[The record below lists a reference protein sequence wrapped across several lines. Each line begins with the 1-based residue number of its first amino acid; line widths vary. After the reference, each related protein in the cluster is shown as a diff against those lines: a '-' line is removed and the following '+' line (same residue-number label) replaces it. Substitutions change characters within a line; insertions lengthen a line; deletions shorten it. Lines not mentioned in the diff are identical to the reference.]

1 MKIKLLFTSFL
12 LITLSS
18 ISYGQ
23 CAMCRAVA
31 ETAGDGKEGFFEGL
45 NNGILYL
52 MAAPYILLTFG
63 AVFLYLS
70 RKKSS
75 KLSCHGLN
83 SVC

>member
-1 MKIKLLFTSFL
+1 MKIKLLFITFL
-12 LITLSS
+12 LITLNS

-45 NNGILYL
+45 NNGIIYL
-52 MAAPYILLTFG
+52 MLAPYLLLSIG
-63 AVFLYLS
+63 AVFLYLN

-75 KLSCHGLN
+75 VK
-83 SVC
+83 